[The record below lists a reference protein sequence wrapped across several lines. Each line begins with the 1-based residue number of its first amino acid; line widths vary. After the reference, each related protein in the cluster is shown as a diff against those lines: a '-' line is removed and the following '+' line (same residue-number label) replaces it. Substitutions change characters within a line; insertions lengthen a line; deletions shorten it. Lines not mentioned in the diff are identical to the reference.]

1 MYENTIDCIC
11 DQIDTACVEVG
22 YLSMQTV
29 FFDIYIT
36 SAK

>member
-1 MYENTIDCIC
+1 MKTQLLVYVIK
-11 DQIDTACVEVG
+11 IDTACVEVG

-29 FFDIYIT
+29 VFDIYIT